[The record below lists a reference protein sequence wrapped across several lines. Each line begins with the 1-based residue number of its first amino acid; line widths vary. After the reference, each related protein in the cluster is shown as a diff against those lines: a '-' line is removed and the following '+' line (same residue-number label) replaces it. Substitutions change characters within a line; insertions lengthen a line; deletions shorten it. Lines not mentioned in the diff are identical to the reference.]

1 MRGNPAVT
9 GGLVNEYADVVE
21 HQTVFD
27 HVGFFLAAKKAFER
41 ARASIQMRL
50 TEFGRA
56 LFGDWISRRKKMENV
71 MLYRFVPVVFAALA
85 LAFLTCQSASAE
97 EKTHEGKIVK
107 AGDGKLTMTNKD
119 GSKQHTHDV
128 AEDATITR
136 DGKEV
141 KLAELKQ
148 GDFVKVTTKTDDK
161 DKTWAT
167 KIAAQSKE

>member
-1 MRGNPAVT
+1 MKYRSLRV
-9 GGLVNEYADVVE
+9 L
-21 HQTVFD
+21 
-27 HVGFFLAAKKAFER
+27 LA
-41 ARASIQMRL
+41 
-50 TEFGRA
+50 G
-56 LFGDWISRRKKMENV
+56 
-71 MLYRFVPVVFAALA
+71 LA
-85 LAFLTCQSASAE
+85 LAFFASQSAFAE

-119 GSKQHTHDV
+119 GSKEHTHAV
-128 AEDATITR
+128 AEDATITC

-167 KIAAQSKE
+167 KIESRSKE

>member
-1 MRGNPAVT
+1 M
-9 GGLVNEYADVVE
+9 
-21 HQTVFD
+21 
-27 HVGFFLAAKKAFER
+27 K
-41 ARASIQMRL
+41 
-50 TEFGRA
+50 
-56 LFGDWISRRKKMENV
+56 
-71 MLYRFVPVVFAALA
+71 YRSLRVLLAALA
-85 LAFLTCQSASAE
+85 LAFFAGQSAFAE

-128 AEDATITR
+128 AEDATITC

-167 KIAAQSKE
+167 KIEARSKE